1 MVARA
6 GLCELTGM
14 SKADP
19 EQRMPKLILPYRPPS
34 RGYQR
39 PPREMFTSVPDHAQS
54 LMGS

>member
-1 MVARA
+1 
-6 GLCELTGM
+6 
-14 SKADP
+14 
-19 EQRMPKLILPYRPPS
+19 MPKLILPYRPPS